1 MKKFFKFTVL
11 MVAVSIMF
19 SSCIG
24 SFQLTTKVKKYND
37 NIGSKWVNELV
48 FVAFCIVPVYELAAL
63 ADALVLNSIE
73 FWTGKKTLADAGET
87 KVIKN
92 SNGQEIEVKAL
103 ENGYA
108 LNDGTNTMNLV
119 FDEKEQIWSAEYA
132 DQVTNLIKIVD
143 ENNAQL
149 FLNNGEV
156 MDITLDAEGVET
168 ARMHMYN
175 NLAMN

>member
-1 MKKFFKFTVL
+1 MKKSVKLFAVL
-11 MVAVSIMF
+11 FSVAILC
-19 SSCIG
+19 SSCFG
-24 SFQLTTKVKKYND
+24 SFGLTRKVYNWNKTVGD
-37 NIGSKWVNELV
+37 KWVNELV
-48 FVAFCIVPVYELAAL
+48 FIGLNIVPVYWVASF
-63 ADALVLNSIE
+63 ADVLVLNSIE

-119 FDEKEQIWSAEYA
+119 FDEMEQIWSAEYA